1 MHKSALFLKT
11 SVPKTAMSSDYGSD
25 ILSDDIA
32 AIDDSK
38 PHAVAPPAT
47 PRQPLKPR
55 NANVLA
61 TPPPSQCRKY
71 AEILNVPSKQ
81 PRPGVWL
88 SHGDWGIALP
98 SSIAPKYNAPSS
110 SQPLPTPS
118 TTRPV
123 PSYSHPPPPSQPT
136 PSRRP
141 IESTSPKAPSTRK
154 ATQCETTSTQL
165 TPYRENKEHPL
176 YRFPFGAHKGKTLLE
191 VPDNYIAFLHVDQA
205 MAESMPGLA
214 DVMRLYDAGLPPVVL
229 PPPSLPPSSSQPVSR

>member
-61 TPPPSQCRKY
+61 TPPQSQCRKD
-71 AEILNVPSKQ
+71 AKILNVSSKQ
-81 PRPGVWL
+81 PRAGVWL
-88 SHGDWGIALP
+88 SHGDWEIALP

-123 PSYSHPPPPSQPT
+123 PSYSHPPPSSQPR
-136 PSRRP
+136 PWRRP
-141 IESTSPKAPSTRK
+141 IESISPKVPSTRGT
-154 ATQCETTSTQL
+154 TQCETTSTQP
-165 TPYRENKEHPL
+165 TQYRESKEHPL

-191 VPDNYIAFLHVDQA
+191 VPYNYIAYLYVDQV
-205 MAESMPGLA
+205 MAESMPDLA